1 LNMMV
6 RRVTRSYTR
15 AKQVEDSALS
25 APSIP
30 VRRQKRCREINE
42 KEFESGKKPN
52 KEARSL
58 LISSENFYSRK
69 NDKLTDTSKD
79 DSLSLTPKFTRKSV
93 PKSLT
98 FEDDFLNENRCTT
111 EKNESVLKAMKM
123 LRFTAKLDI
132 YCREK
137 EIDQISTFITHCIK
151 NESSGSLYIAGYPG
165 TGKTMSVTAVINQ
178 VKKTHEDVN
187 IVFLNCMNAKSPLNL
202 FRLLA
207 ENIGLRVKGKNVQAL
222 IFALEKH
229 FKKLNHAL
237 IICLDEIDCLCGN
250 SNSMLYRTFC
260 WPDVSEKIILIGIA
274 NAFDMIDRELPKLK
288 LQAKKTPQ
296 LLHFTPYSKDQVA
309 FILQKRLESTD
320 IVDRQALEYCAR
332 KVSAVTGDIRKA
344 LDMCKISLQNGC
356 ASACNDK
363 SKVID
368 SAHVANTVTEVFER
382 RFELSASTLPFQQ
395 KLILAVIL
403 RMRRRSRRKQF
414 SVMTLYKDYT
424 TVCQKVNVPKLTC
437 SEVQNACELMESN
450 SILVLA
456 NKSKEY
462 KLNVEEERARQFI
475 QDDAN
480 IIGILQ
486 ENF

>member
-1 LNMMV
+1 LNMML

-15 AKQVEDSALS
+15 AKKAEDSTLS
-25 APSIP
+25 APSVP
-30 VRRQKRCREINE
+30 VRRQKRCREISE
-42 KEFESGKKPN
+42 KQFESGKKPN
-52 KEARSL
+52 KEVRPL

-69 NDKLTDTSKD
+69 DDKLADTPKD
-79 DSLSLTPKFTRKSV
+79 DALLLTPKLNRKST

-98 FEDDFLNENRCTT
+98 FEDDMLNGNQYNAEQD
-111 EKNESVLKAMKM
+111 ESVLKAMKM
-123 LRFTAKLDI
+123 LRFTAKLEV

-137 EIDQISTFITHCIK
+137 EIDQISTFITNCIK

-165 TGKTMSVTAVINQ
+165 TGKTMSVTAVMNQ
-178 VKKTHEDVN
+178 AKKTHENVN
-187 IVFLNCMNAKSPLNL
+187 VVFLNCMNAKSPLNL

-207 ENIGLRVKGKNVQAL
+207 ENVGLCTKGKNVQTL

-229 FKKLNHAL
+229 FKKLNHTL

-250 SNSMLYRTFC
+250 SNSVLYRTFC
-260 WPDVSEKIILIGIA
+260 WPDVSENIILIGIA

-356 ASACNDK
+356 ASACKDK
-363 SKVID
+363 SKIID

-403 RMRRRSRRKQF
+403 RMRRRNRKQF

-456 NKSKEY
+456 NKNKEY
-462 KLNVEEERARQFI
+462 KLNVEEERARHFI